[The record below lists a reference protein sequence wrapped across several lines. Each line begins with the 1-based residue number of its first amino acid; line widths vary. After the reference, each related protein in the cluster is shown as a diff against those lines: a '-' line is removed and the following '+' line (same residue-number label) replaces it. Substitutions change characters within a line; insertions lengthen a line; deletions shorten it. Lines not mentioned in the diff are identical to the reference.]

1 LAQLAAEETD
11 TGQGRGPPRS
21 GPAQDRE
28 HDPGDRGRPVSA
40 VDEDAHAL
48 EQRLAAAP
56 ELPKVRLHPNLAGMY
71 RDKVAAL
78 EHTLADP
85 AIKAE
90 AMEIGRGLIERI
102 VLTPNEQGTAA
113 VRRGQRQIQTPRKGV
128 PGRGLSLV
136 ARARFGLGALFT
148 ASGLES
154 SAYGT

>member
-1 LAQLAAEETD
+1 
-11 TGQGRGPPRS
+11 
-21 GPAQDRE
+21 
-28 HDPGDRGRPVSA
+28 
-40 VDEDAHAL
+40 
-48 EQRLAAAP
+48 
-56 ELPKVRLHPNLAGMY
+56 MY